1 MKKANQCQVTWSEL
15 GENLQ
20 QLVAPESDAA
30 PTTLANC
37 STAKSQEEA
46 VSYYTQANSQLKLF
60 VGARIPPPA
69 KKWTFRMDPLIIEGF
84 STIPATKTHQQPFP
98 TVPTTLP
105 TAAAAAAAATVS
117 SSS

>member
-1 MKKANQCQVTWSEL
+1 VKKANQCQVTWSEL

-30 PTTLANC
+30 PTTLVNC

-46 VSYYTQANSQLKLF
+46 VSYYTQANSQFKPF
-60 VGARIPPPA
+60 AGARIPPPTNGLPG
-69 KKWTFRMDPLIIEGF
+69 WTQSSSKAFQQFQPPRSISNPF
-84 STIPATKTHQQPFP
+84 QQP
-98 TVPTTLP
+98 VPTTIP
-105 TAAAAAAAATVS
+105 TAAAAAAIS